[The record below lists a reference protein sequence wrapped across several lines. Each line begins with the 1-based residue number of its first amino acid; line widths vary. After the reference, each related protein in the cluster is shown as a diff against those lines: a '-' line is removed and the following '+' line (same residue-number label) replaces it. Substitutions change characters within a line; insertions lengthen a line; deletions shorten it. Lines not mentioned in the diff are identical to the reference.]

1 MTRTLTLTSP
11 LQRGPDVRAAQA
23 KLILGG
29 WLRKGGNDGVYGPE
43 SSRAAGQAHWWLGFP
58 NKLAKAETYGDVLDR
73 VLTQWLA
80 DKTLPADYQQRRNQR
95 LKAVTLGTRALDWL
109 KGHIGETE
117 NPPGSNQIEWA
128 TEWYGMQGP
137 WCAMAVTRAYVEA
150 GSTAFARGQRWA
162 YVPYIVASAR
172 AGRDGLTRT
181 FDPQPGDL
189 FCVDWQGGSSG
200 SNSVYS
206 FDHVGLVD
214 RPPANVYAGVT
225 FTTCEGNT
233 AFDNFGDQSNGGAC
247 TNRTRTIIG
256 GGATIF
262 IRVTR

>member
-11 LQRGPDVRAAQA
+11 LQRGQDVKLAQA

-43 SSRAAGQAHWWLGFP
+43 TSRAAGQAHWWLGFP
-58 NKLAKAETYGDVLDR
+58 TKLAKAETYGEVLDR

-80 DKTLPADYQQRRNQR
+80 DKTLPADYQQRRVQR
-95 LKAVTLGTRALDWL
+95 LKAVTLGTKALDWL
-109 KGHIGETE
+109 RTKVGETE
-117 NPPGSNQIEWA
+117 QPPGSNQIEWA
-128 TEWYGMQGP
+128 TGWYGMVGP

-172 AGRDGLTRT
+172 AGRDGLNRT
-181 FDPQPGDL
+181 FDVQAGDL
-189 FCVDWQGGSSG
+189 FCVNWGGTGG
-200 SNSVYS
+200 SNSVYN

-214 RPPANVYAGVT
+214 RPPATLTAGAQFAT
-225 FTTCEGNT
+225 IEGNT
-233 AFDNFGDQSNGGAC
+233 SFGDLGDQSNGGAVAA
-247 TNRTRTIIG
+247 RTRTIIG
-256 GGATIF
+256 GGSTVF
-262 IRVTR
+262 VRVTR